1 MVLNNMLQL
10 TVVFSP
16 HVQSRPFTTKKEEK
30 GGGGG
35 LGGTSQL
42 RRVTGDISLCK
53 YQVDDGELRVVC
65 LSNDNLVVGVLGRGL
80 WGDHFAVVILL

>member
-1 MVLNNMLQL
+1 MSNLDPSLQ
-10 TVVFSP
+10 
-16 HVQSRPFTTKKEEK
+16 RKRRRE
-30 GGGGG
+30 GGG